1 MPVSISKRAMG
12 VDGYKSSPRPVPL
25 IADLMGMAP
34 KEVVVNEKKYTLKF
48 AQVDSKKLVQFCY
61 TSAAHG
67 DVKITTK
74 LNTIDEVANQRK
86 FVAELIGEEIVCR

>member
-1 MPVSISKRAMG
+1 MGVSKRAMG

-48 AQVDSKKLVQFCY
+48 AQVDSKKLVHFCY

-67 DVKITTK
+67 DVTVTTK
-74 LNTIDEVANQRK
+74 LSAIDEVANQKK
-86 FVAELIGEEIVCR
+86 FVAELIGQELRCR